1 MLVLPKCGE
10 SIAPHDAVSIV
21 VPKKRNFRGLVS
33 LVGFPQRGKPVCVA
47 DCPQRA
53 LDFGYVDELKGKYGD
68 GEHIHPL
75 PSPSIT
81 KPNLI
86 VRHGAVGKP
95 VQ

>member
-1 MLVLPKCGE
+1 M
-10 SIAPHDAVSIV
+10 
-21 VPKKRNFRGLVS
+21 
-33 LVGFPQRGKPVCVA
+33 A